1 MSVASGAFIPSTV
14 CCSAKAESDLTRLK
28 MLCYSQNEYDI
39 LVITVSRQRV
49 NNKDIIRMHLGY
61 NWLIS
66 QKTVP
71 INASFVKQQAMASG
85 YVHLSKLSLYNK
97 QY

>member
-1 MSVASGAFIPSTV
+1 MVSLLLHKFEV
-14 CCSAKAESDLTRLK
+14 L
-28 MLCYSQNEYDI
+28 
-39 LVITVSRQRV
+39 IT
-49 NNKDIIRMHLGY
+49 IRMHLGY

-71 INASFVKQQAMASG
+71 INTSFVKQQAMASG
-85 YVHLSKLSLYNK
+85 YLHLSKLSLYNK

>member
-1 MSVASGAFIPSTV
+1 MNISLLLQKLEGKLRTS
-14 CCSAKAESDLTRLK
+14 
-28 MLCYSQNEYDI
+28 
-39 LVITVSRQRV
+39 V

-71 INASFVKQQAMASG
+71 INASFVKQQAMAS
-85 YVHLSKLSLYNK
+85 VHLSKLSLYNK

>member
-1 MSVASGAFIPSTV
+1 MISLLLQS
-14 CCSAKAESDLTRLK
+14 L
-28 MLCYSQNEYDI
+28 
-39 LVITVSRQRV
+39 RQSV
-49 NNKDIIRMHLGY
+49 NNKDIIQMHLGY

>member
-1 MSVASGAFIPSTV
+1 MISLLLHKSVLLSIF
-14 CCSAKAESDLTRLK
+14 
-28 MLCYSQNEYDI
+28 
-39 LVITVSRQRV
+39 
-49 NNKDIIRMHLGY
+49 
-61 NWLIS
+61 

-85 YVHLSKLSLYNK
+85 YVHLSKLSLYKK

>member
-1 MSVASGAFIPSTV
+1 MIPSKWRT
-14 CCSAKAESDLTRLK
+14 S
-28 MLCYSQNEYDI
+28 
-39 LVITVSRQRV
+39 V
-49 NNKDIIRMHLGY
+49 NNKD

-71 INASFVKQQAMASG
+71 INASFVKQQAMTSG

>member
-1 MSVASGAFIPSTV
+1 MS
-14 CCSAKAESDLTRLK
+14 
-28 MLCYSQNEYDI
+28 
-39 LVITVSRQRV
+39 V
-49 NNKDIIRMHLGY
+49 NNKEYHTMHLGY

-85 YVHLSKLSLYNK
+85 YVHLSKLSLYNE
-97 QY
+97 QYSFHFFLW

>member
-1 MSVASGAFIPSTV
+1 MMTPVIS
-14 CCSAKAESDLTRLK
+14 
-28 MLCYSQNEYDI
+28 YI
-39 LVITVSRQRV
+39 LVMSPKAKPRMSA
-49 NNKDIIRMHLGY
+49 NNKDIIRTHLGY